1 MSIKTNST
9 VLPALE
15 FHPLT
20 PDRWDD
26 LKTLFGERGATGG
39 CWCMWWRLKRSEYDQ
54 QKGEGNKQAFKR
66 IVESGAKPGILAYAD
81 GQPVAW
87 CAVEPRQA
95 YPVLGRSRNLK
106 RVDDQPV
113 WSIVC
118 LFVNKAFR
126 GQGITVQLIQAAVEY
141 AKAQGAKIIEGYPVD
156 PKTPNMP
163 TVFAWTGFVSAYRQ
177 VGFEEVLRRSETR
190 PIMRYNVAT

>member
-1 MSIKTNST
+1 
-9 VLPALE
+9 
-15 FHPLT
+15 
-20 PDRWDD
+20 
-26 LKTLFGERGATGG
+26 
-39 CWCMWWRLKRSEYDQ
+39 MWWRLKRSEYDQ

-81 GQPVAW
+81 RQPVAW

-95 YPVLGRSRNLK
+95 YPVLDRSRNLK